1 MGDVG
6 CVVLGLLIS
15 VRRGGGFGDLAGF
28 LEVRSTLLRPS
39 LLANVDHPSRVTHP
53 LTP

>member
-15 VRRGGGFGDLAGF
+15 VMRGGGFGDLAGF
-28 LEVRSTLLRPS
+28 LGVRSTLLRPTP
-39 LLANVDHPSRVTHP
+39 LVDVDHPSRGTHP

>member
-15 VRRGGGFGDLAGF
+15 VRRGGGFGDWLVSSKF
-28 LEVRSTLLRPS
+28 DQLFSNQDP
-39 LLANVDHPSRVTHP
+39 
-53 LTP
+53 

>member
-15 VRRGGGFGDLAGF
+15 VVG
-28 LEVRSTLLRPS
+28 LEIWLVSSKFDQLFSDQVPWQMST
-39 LLANVDHPSRVTHP
+39 T
-53 LTP
+53 